1 MIPSFTLKLLVTCS
15 ASFFLIHCALSLA
28 STASSRVAIQRAER
42 MSPRLGARLLFF
54 LRIFPAS
61 FASLVVLGLC
71 VPSFLLFEPR
81 TYAERL
87 NLLCFIIAIL
97 GLAIWLISIGNS
109 VYASINSRSFVLRVE
124 RVGQKISLAPGSLP
138 SWVLSEGPPTFALW
152 GIIRPRL
159 ILSRDV
165 LDALTAEEL
174 DVVLRHEGA
183 HRSFGDNLKRLL
195 LLLAPDPLPFL
206 RCFAG
211 LDRTWAE
218 LSEWAADDEATRG
231 DAQASVVLAQALIR
245 VSRLGLSS
253 PSRLAASLISDG
265 HLAKRVDRLLLIK
278 PVREAQSKLRKPPSW
293 LLVLFFMASVLI
305 AVTILVEHSRVLY
318 AVHRLIEQI
327 IG

>member
-1 MIPSFTLKLLVTCS
+1 MIPSYTLKLLVTCS
-15 ASFFLIHCALSLA
+15 ASFFLIHCALSWA
-28 STASSRVAIQRAER
+28 TSVSSRVAIRWAER
-42 MSPRLGARLLFF
+42 LSPRLGARVLFF

-61 FASLVVLGLC
+61 FSLLVVLGFC

-87 NLLCFIIAIL
+87 NLPCFMIAIF
-97 GLAIWLISIGNS
+97 GLTIWLISICKS
-109 VYASINSRSFVLRVE
+109 VCASVSSQTFVRRVE

-138 SWVLSEGPPTFALW
+138 AWVLSKGPPTFALW

-165 LDALTAEEL
+165 LDALSAEEL
-174 DVVLRHEGA
+174 DVVLRHEAA
-183 HRSFGDNLKRLL
+183 HRTFGDNLKRLL

-245 VSRLGLSS
+245 VSRLGLTS
-253 PSRLAASLISDG
+253 PSRLAASMISDG
-265 HLAKRVDRLLLIK
+265 HLAKRVDRLLSIK
-278 PVREAQSKLRKPPSW
+278 PAGEAQSSLRKSSSW
-293 LLVLFFMASVLI
+293 PLVLFFMASVLF
-305 AVTILVEHSRVLY
+305 AVTIFVERSPVLY
-318 AVHRLIEQI
+318 AVHRLIEQM